1 MTVCTGV
8 GKRLHTL
15 LSHPTLELG
24 GLWKHQNNP
33 AMKNV
38 EYGRYIEEE
47 VGCVKCPMSVRIT
60 FGSSSLHDVANSITE
75 IHEVGVQLFEWR
87 VALYS

>member
-38 EYGRYIEEE
+38 EFGRYTEEE
-47 VGCVKCPMSVRIT
+47 VC
-60 FGSSSLHDVANSITE
+60 GSNSLHDVANSITE
-75 IHEVGVQLFEWR
+75 IPEVGVQLFEWR